1 MEEAKILIV
10 DDDPDIV
17 EALKMTLEAS
27 NYKVFTAANGTEGLK
42 QVKVLKPDLIIL
54 DVMMDSVT
62 EGFQVSYKLRNPD
75 PKSEYA
81 PYSKIPI
88 LMLTAIGEKTHMK
101 FSAKSNGDYLPVND
115 FVEKP
120 IRPQV
125 LLEKVKKLLGR

>member
-1 MEEAKILIV
+1 MADVKILVV

-17 EALKMTLEAS
+17 EALRMTLES
-27 NYKVFTAANGTEGLK
+27 NHYIVHTAANGTEGLRL
-42 QVKVLKPDLIIL
+42 VKSVNPDLIIL
-54 DVMMDSVT
+54 DVMMDTIT
-62 EGFQVSYKLRNPD
+62 EGFQVTYQLRNPD

-88 LMLTAIGEKTHMK
+88 LMLTAIVGKKGMN
-101 FSAKSNGDYLPVND
+101 FSSQKDGDFLPVDD

-125 LLEKVKKLLGR
+125 LLDKVNKLLHK